1 MSISRQF
8 SMFVV
13 VGVAAAV
20 IHYGALIAL
29 VEIWAVR
36 PVPATLAGYVAG
48 GVVSY
53 ALNRRHTYE
62 SDRPHEEAGWRFA
75 TVAGVGFVLT
85 SIFMYLLHD
94 VAGLHYLFAQVL
106 TTGVVLV
113 WSFLAHRLWTFGA
126 AKGSA

>member
-8 SMFVV
+8 AMFIV
-13 VGVAAAV
+13 VGLAAALV
-20 IHYGALIAL
+20 HYGVLIAL
-29 VEIWAVR
+29 VELRGVT

-53 ALNRRHTYE
+53 VLNRRHTYE
-62 SDRPHEEAGWRFA
+62 SERPHEEAGWRFA
-75 TVAGVGFVLT
+75 AVAGVGFVLT

-94 VAGLHYLFAQVL
+94 VAGLHYIVAQVL

-113 WSFLAHRLWTFGA
+113 WSFGAHRLWTFSE
-126 AKGSA
+126 GSGSG